1 MGELQ
6 LFDVSAFKE
15 QYKLD
20 VFVETGTGDA
30 TSLRYIISKTN
41 FLKYYSIEIYKPLCD
56 IAKKEFIHNTNV
68 EIINDSSYNGL
79 KQIFTKINLDNRIFF
94 WLDAHFPDADF
105 GGPNQ
110 YSSIKDKTLRIP
122 LEEEL
127 KLIKESRPNCK
138 DFFIIDDLRIY
149 EDNNYEKGNWKDREL
164 YGGNNIDFV
173 YKYFSDTHI
182 ITKLMNH
189 QGYLILVPKEQKL

>member
-6 LFDVSAFKE
+6 LFDIFKLKE

-20 VFVETGTGDA
+20 IFVETGTGDA
-30 TSLRYIISKTN
+30 TSLRHIVSTTK
-41 FLKYYSIEIYKPLCD
+41 FFKYYSIEIYKPLCD
-56 IAKKEFIHNTNV
+56 TAKKEFSNNLNV

-79 KQIFTKINLDNRIFF
+79 KQVFTRIRLDNRVLF
-94 WLDAHFPDADF
+94 WLDAHFPNADF
-105 GGPNQ
+105 GGPDQ
-110 YSSIKDKTLRIP
+110 YSSTKDKSLRIP

-138 DFFIIDDLRIY
+138 DVFIIDDLRIY
-149 EDNNYEKGNWKDREL
+149 EDNDYETGNWKDREL
-164 YGGNNIDFV
+164 YGGNGIDFV
-173 YKYFSDTHI
+173 YEYFSDTHT

-189 QGYLILVPKEQKL
+189 QGYLILVPKET